1 MSIYLSFGALFVKW
15 IRARSIFKAFKR
27 EIEREK
33 VKKRGREKELFNLA
47 KESSLFATKYI
58 LLKRERYKYST

>member
-27 EIEREK
+27 EIERE
-33 VKKRGREKELFNLA
+33 REGE
-47 KESSLFATKYI
+47 
-58 LLKRERYKYST
+58 RERESEEERKRKRIIQSC